1 MFNCTPV
8 GIIGSAK
15 QAQIFCVLWVFV
27 DMNCWFR
34 TRITA
39 LLPGLYLLWHAPY
52 ESSYIPMNN
61 IKVPETALQSASTIS
76 LVLVLTM
83 WQ

>member
-1 MFNCTPV
+1 MPV

-15 QAQIFCVLWVFV
+15 QALIFCVSWVFV

-39 LLPGLYLLWHAPY
+39 LLPGLYLLWHAAY
-52 ESSYIPMNN
+52 EGNHGYVPMNN
-61 IKVPETALQSASTIS
+61 IKLPETALQSASTVS